1 MNIQFQNTQADTQ
14 IITPK
19 GYFPRSNA
27 SGDYRALNVPALELP
42 QIPIIQEIK
51 LTARRPSE
59 ILKMEFDPEDLYFD
73 SGIFAKGQ
81 PLTILGPGG
90 IGKSFLLFQ
99 MAVCS
104 ITGRDFIGWKFAK
117 HPLRWLIIQGENC
130 NRRIQADLEKLRKW
144 VGEDAWKAVDE
155 NLVFSTQEHD
165 HDGDLSLD
173 NPASA
178 ERIAALIKTAKADV
192 VAFDPLFAFAAGNLN
207 ADGAMTKTCRALTNL
222 ARLGNP
228 SSAIVVLHH
237 TLTGKEGAMKATGI
251 DRGSY
256 GRNSK
261 KLHSWTRGQIN
272 IAPANP
278 DDNTRLLI
286 GCGKNSN
293 GPEFA
298 PFGIRRDP
306 ETMIFEIDTD
316 FDLEIWKNE
325 LSGGTNTPD
334 KPKRK
339 TVAEL
344 VLAMPLTKNK
354 LVKVITAEFGCK
366 KSTAYTLIGG
376 AEGKTIRRNGKN
388 EYEALAA

>member
-1 MNIQFQNTQADTQ
+1 MKIQFQNIKADKKISEPT
-14 IITPK
+14 

-27 SGDYRALNVPALELP
+27 SVDYRALNVPALELP
-42 QIPIIQEIK
+42 QIQNISEIK

-59 ILKMEFDPEDLYFD
+59 ILKMEFDPEDLYVD
-73 SGIFAKGQ
+73 NGIFAKGQ

-104 ITGRDFIGWKFAK
+104 ITGRDFIGWKVGK
-117 HPLRWLIIQGENC
+117 RPLRWLIIQAENC

-144 VGEDAWKAVDE
+144 VGEDAWKLIEE
-155 NLVFSTQEHD
+155 NFIIHTLEND
-165 HDGDLSLD
+165 HDGDLSLN

-178 ERIAALIKTAKADV
+178 ERISALIKTAAADV

-207 ADGAMTKTCRALTNL
+207 ADGAMNKTCRALTNL
-222 ARLGNP
+222 ARLGKP
-228 SSAIVVLHH
+228 DCALVVLHH
-237 TLTGKEGAMKATGI
+237 TLTGKQGAKRATGF

-261 KLHSWTRGQIN
+261 TLNSWTRGQIN

-278 DDNTRLLI
+278 EDNARLLI
-286 GCGKNSN
+286 CCGKNSN

-316 FDLEIWKNE
+316 FDLETWKNE
-325 LSGGTNTPD
+325 LSGATNAPD
-334 KPKRK
+334 KPTHK

-344 VLAMPLTKNK
+344 VLAMALTKNK